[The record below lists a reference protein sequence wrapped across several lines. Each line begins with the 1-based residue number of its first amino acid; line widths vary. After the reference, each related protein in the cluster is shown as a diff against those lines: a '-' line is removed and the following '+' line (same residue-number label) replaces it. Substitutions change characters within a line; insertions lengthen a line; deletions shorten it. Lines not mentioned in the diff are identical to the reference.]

1 MRTFTIVSL
10 HRQKGLL
17 FILSLFLI
25 GHFFNEVYAQ
35 NIAVYNDNDVIF
47 SPEGSQE
54 RANAGNYGTRAN
66 SKYPY
71 YNNLRNWIPMD
82 NGNATQHTPLT
93 IIDISFH
100 IFLDDKGE
108 NCWFTDDAV
117 GRERLIGSEGLL
129 GVTNRIFDRTEFPAS
144 DIVPGVV
151 EIPNTSSRIQFSV
164 GNWGERVY
172 FYKNSSLNTQREG
185 QENMAK
191 NKHPECKNTINI
203 YISATFRPETGSGT
217 WPTITDR
224 DYNVNLYKCA
234 PQYITS
240 SLNDMIW
247 IYGFTL
253 AHEIAH
259 NLKLDHTY
267 CDCGPCCVS
276 GCSEGCTK
284 ITPFHPTYPEYLSDI
299 FGAIEQA
306 TCPHLHDWTFS
317 PYDNNHPLNAK
328 NTNNLMGGSNTQV
341 YLSPMQ
347 VGQMHRSLALY
358 SVGKYVNEATFSP
371 IPLVIAQS
379 EVWDFDLRLF
389 RNLHIKNTL
398 SLYKKLI
405 LPKVG
410 KIEVFAG
417 GKFIIEDTLTLQND
431 IIVRKGGALIIK
443 KDLNFKGAN
452 RIQIDSGGYF
462 CIHPDAKINLTDPLS
477 VLNLHENYRL
487 GVPSYSIG
495 GLGAFPPP
503 VSQEYTC
510 TSSLGSI
517 RKTGLGQINTFAQ
530 DICISSTTLSG
541 NRYYSGN
548 SITLTTLC
556 SRPMLQTM
564 PIPSGVTVPNGAS
577 LILSAEG
584 PKGVSLESN
593 VSVEL
598 GASLEIK

>member
-1 MRTFTIVSL
+1 
-10 HRQKGLL
+10 
-17 FILSLFLI
+17 
-25 GHFFNEVYAQ
+25 
-35 NIAVYNDNDVIF
+35 
-47 SPEGSQE
+47 
-54 RANAGNYGTRAN
+54 
-66 SKYPY
+66 
-71 YNNLRNWIPMD
+71 
-82 NGNATQHTPLT
+82 
-93 IIDISFH
+93 
-100 IFLDDKGE
+100 
-108 NCWFTDDAV
+108 
-117 GRERLIGSEGLL
+117 
-129 GVTNRIFDRTEFPAS
+129 
-144 DIVPGVV
+144 
-151 EIPNTSSRIQFSV
+151 
-164 GNWGERVY
+164 
-172 FYKNSSLNTQREG
+172 
-185 QENMAK
+185 
-191 NKHPECKNTINI
+191 
-203 YISATFRPETGSGT
+203 
-217 WPTITDR
+217 
-224 DYNVNLYKCA
+224 
-234 PQYITS
+234 
-240 SLNDMIW
+240 
-247 IYGFTL
+247 
-253 AHEIAH
+253 
-259 NLKLDHTY
+259 
-267 CDCGPCCVS
+267 
-276 GCSEGCTK
+276 
-284 ITPFHPTYPEYLSDI
+284 
-299 FGAIEQA
+299 
-306 TCPHLHDWTFS
+306 
-317 PYDNNHPLNAK
+317 
-328 NTNNLMGGSNTQV
+328 MGGSNTQV

-371 IPLVIAQS
+371 IPLVISQS
-379 EVWDFDLRLF
+379 EVWDFDLRLL

-410 KIEVFAG
+410 KIEIFAG

-495 GLGAFPPP
+495 GLDAFPPP

-517 RKTGLGQINTFAQ
+517 RKTGLGQINTFAK